1 MSRVPRIR
9 FKGFEEDWEQRKHG
23 EVFIYLRNNTLS
35 REELNDE
42 DGFAQSI
49 HYGDVLIKYGECL
62 NVSKELLPYID
73 NKNIVNKFKKFYI
86 QNGDVII
93 ADTAEDETVG
103 KCIEISG
110 IVDHNVISGL
120 HTIPLRPVNKF
131 AYGYLG
137 FYLNSNSYHNQLK
150 PLMQGIKVTSISKN
164 LLKTTTLNYPSNI
177 QEQKIIGRYFDALNH
192 LITLHQ
198 RKLEKL
204 KIIKKSMLENLFPQ
218 NGEKTPKIR
227 FSGFTKDWEQRKL
240 GEFGKATGG
249 ISIESEFDEHGKYKV
264 ISIGSY
270 SEESKYTDQG
280 IRVYKTKKT
289 ESRILNKND
298 LVMILNDKTSS
309 GNIIGRVLLV
319 DKDNTYV
326 YNQRTERMEINKS
339 KFLPEYLYQLL
350 NSDNIREKIIC
361 ASQGNTQIYVNWTVI
376 REFTYKITTDIEE
389 QGKIARFFISLN
401 HLITLH
407 QLEPFQLIFKAI
419 AYRIIDYT
427 KSKPPSHRK

>member
-1 MSRVPRIR
+1 MVDPQNGKYDNLPHISPGNIESFTGQLYDNVKCVKDENLISGK
-9 FKGFEEDWEQRKHG
+9 FKFSSGDIIYGKINPQLGKYLYATFSGLTSADAYVLNAKNDVIQKYLYTIIQTRNFFEYSVSVSMRSGMPKINRD
-23 EVFIYLRNNTLS
+23 
-35 REELNDE
+35 ELNAYSFFAPVTDE
-42 DGFAQSI
+42 
-49 HYGDVLIKYGECL
+49 
-62 NVSKELLPYID
+62 
-73 NKNIVNKFKKFYI
+73 
-86 QNGDVII
+86 
-93 ADTAEDETVG
+93 
-103 KCIEISG
+103 
-110 IVDHNVISGL
+110 
-120 HTIPLRPVNKF
+120 
-131 AYGYLG
+131 
-137 FYLNSNSYHNQLK
+137 QLK
-150 PLMQGIKVTSISKN
+150 IGNCI
-164 LLKTTTLNYPSNI
+164 LKY
-177 QEQKIIGRYFDALNH
+177 DH

-198 RKLEKL
+198 SKSFGHIL
-204 KIIKKSMLENLFPQ
+204 KAI
-218 NGEKTPKIR
+218 
-227 FSGFTKDWEQRKL
+227 FSCTLSWEQRKL

-389 QGKIARFFISLN
+389 QGKIARFFISLD

>member
-9 FKGFEEDWEQRKHG
+9 FKGFEE
-23 EVFIYLRNNTLS
+23 
-35 REELNDE
+35 
-42 DGFAQSI
+42 
-49 HYGDVLIKYGECL
+49 
-62 NVSKELLPYID
+62 
-73 NKNIVNKFKKFYI
+73 
-86 QNGDVII
+86 
-93 ADTAEDETVG
+93 
-103 KCIEISG
+103 
-110 IVDHNVISGL
+110 
-120 HTIPLRPVNKF
+120 
-131 AYGYLG
+131 
-137 FYLNSNSYHNQLK
+137 
-150 PLMQGIKVTSISKN
+150 
-164 LLKTTTLNYPSNI
+164 
-177 QEQKIIGRYFDALNH
+177 
-192 LITLHQ
+192 
-198 RKLEKL
+198 
-204 KIIKKSMLENLFPQ
+204 
-218 NGEKTPKIR
+218 
-227 FSGFTKDWEQRKL
+227 DWEQRKL

-326 YNQRTERMEINKS
+326 YNQRTERIEINKS

-361 ASQGNTQIYVNWTVI
+361 ASQGNTQIYVNWTII

-389 QGKIARFFISLN
+389 QGKIARFFISLD

-407 QLEPFQLIFKAI
+407 QRKLEKLKIIKKSMLENLFPQNGEKTPKIRFSGFTEDWEQRKLISCLSLLKDGTHGTHKDYPSGPLLLSAKNIKNGRVYYDETDRRISYKDFEKIHRNFTLQIGDILLTIVGSIGETALLKDSFEITFQRSVAFLRAKDNILPEFLMSEFNTDRFRNELEDRKSTSAQPGIYLGDLGKIPVFVSKNPAEQRRVGSYFESLDHLITLHQSKLEKLQKI
-419 AYRIIDYT
+419 K
-427 KSKPPSHRK
+427 KSMLESMFV

>member
-1 MSRVPRIR
+1 MGEVADIIGGGTPSTLNSDYWDGNI
-9 FKGFEEDWEQRKHG
+9 DWYSPAEIIDQIYMYKSQRKITELG
-23 EVFIYLRNNTLS
+23 LEKSSAKMLPIGTVLFTSRAGIGKTAILAKRGCTNQGFQSIVPYSNTLDSYFIFS
-35 REELNDE
+35 RTEELK
-42 DGFAQSI
+42 
-49 HYGDVLIKYGECL
+49 KYGEL
-62 NVSKELLPYID
+62 VGAGSTFVEVSGRQMENMQLMIPK
-73 NKNIVNKFKKFYI
+73 
-86 QNGDVII
+86 
-93 ADTAEDETVG
+93 
-103 KCIEISG
+103 
-110 IVDHNVISGL
+110 
-120 HTIPLRPVNKF
+120 TI
-131 AYGYLG
+131 G
-137 FYLNSNSYHNQLK
+137 
-150 PLMQGIKVTSISKN
+150 
-164 LLKTTTLNYPSNI
+164 
-177 QEQKIIGRYFDALNH
+177 EQHIIGLLFSTLDH

-218 NGEKTPKIR
+218 SEEKTPKIR

-240 GEFGKATGG
+240 KDFGKATGG
-249 ISIESEFDEHGKYKV
+249 ISIESEFDEYGKYKV

-326 YNQRTERMEINKS
+326 YNQRTERIEINKS

-350 NSDNIREKIIC
+350 NSDNIRIKIIC

-376 REFTYKITTDIEE
+376 REFTYIITTDIEE
-389 QGKIARFFISLN
+389 QGKIARFFITLD

-407 QLEPFQLIFKAI
+407 QSKLEKLQKIK
-419 AYRIIDYT
+419 
-427 KSKPPSHRK
+427 KSMLESMFV

>member
-9 FKGFEEDWEQRKHG
+9 FKGFEE
-23 EVFIYLRNNTLS
+23 
-35 REELNDE
+35 
-42 DGFAQSI
+42 
-49 HYGDVLIKYGECL
+49 
-62 NVSKELLPYID
+62 
-73 NKNIVNKFKKFYI
+73 
-86 QNGDVII
+86 
-93 ADTAEDETVG
+93 
-103 KCIEISG
+103 
-110 IVDHNVISGL
+110 
-120 HTIPLRPVNKF
+120 
-131 AYGYLG
+131 
-137 FYLNSNSYHNQLK
+137 
-150 PLMQGIKVTSISKN
+150 
-164 LLKTTTLNYPSNI
+164 
-177 QEQKIIGRYFDALNH
+177 
-192 LITLHQ
+192 
-198 RKLEKL
+198 
-204 KIIKKSMLENLFPQ
+204 
-218 NGEKTPKIR
+218 
-227 FSGFTKDWEQRKL
+227 DWEQRKL

-389 QGKIARFFISLN
+389 QGKIARFFISLD

-407 QLEPFQLIFKAI
+407 QRKLEKLKIIKKSMLENLFPQNGEKTPKIRFSGFTKDWEQHKWIDVVDISKDMVDPQNGKYDNLPHISPGNIESFTGQLYDNVKCVKDENLISGKFKFSSGDIIYGKINPQLGKYLYATFSGLTSAD
-419 AYRIIDYT
+419 AYVLNAKNDVIQKYLYTIIQTRNFFEYSVSVSMRSGMPKINRDELNAYSFFAPVT
-427 KSKPPSHRK
+427 DEQLKIGNCILKYDHLITLHQSKLDKLQKIKKSMLESMFV

>member
-9 FKGFEEDWEQRKHG
+9 FKGFEEDWEQRKLG

-62 NVSKELLPYID
+62 NVSKILLPYVD

-86 QNGDVII
+86 QNGDIII

-110 IVDHNVISGL
+110 LVDHNIISGL

-204 KIIKKSMLENLFPQ
+204 KTIKKSMLENLFPQ

-240 GEFGKATGG
+240 GEIFKYEQPQPYIVKCTEYDDINEIPVLTAGQSFILGYTDEEFGIKEVSDENPLIIFDDFTTSSHYVNFRFKVKSSAIKLLTLNTKKDNINCAFNALQGITYVPISHERHW
-249 ISIESEFDEHGKYKV
+249 ISIFSSFD
-264 ISIGSY
+264 
-270 SEESKYTDQG
+270 
-280 IRVYKTKKT
+280 
-289 ESRILNKND
+289 
-298 LVMILNDKTSS
+298 
-309 GNIIGRVLLV
+309 VLLP
-319 DKDNTYV
+319 
-326 YNQRTERMEINKS
+326 KS
-339 KFLPEYLYQLL
+339 NDEQELIGGFL
-350 NSDNIREKIIC
+350 K
-361 ASQGNTQIYVNWTVI
+361 
-376 REFTYKITTDIEE
+376 
-389 QGKIARFFISLN
+389 SLD

-407 QLEPFQLIFKAI
+407 QSKLDKLQKIKTSMLESMFV
-419 AYRIIDYT
+419 
-427 KSKPPSHRK
+427 